1 MANQELVLIS
11 ALGQAEDKKYYI
23 KDTKDEIYI
32 IDQDMDIVV
41 LDGINAKFLDRT
53 KNCNIHIIGLKDSS
67 ITYYVLNSQSS
78 NRCFDIHG
86 ELNVVE
92 ISISATEESLLIH
105 LLNENAQANVENL
118 SILTEV
124 SSIYTQRIDHKVGST
139 YSNIKNVGVAMNGSN
154 LVFDTTGKIDK
165 GMAKSKCAQ
174 LSRGVVMD
182 NISSITAKPILLIDE
197 YDCFA
202 NHGASIGKM
211 SDEDLF
217 YLMSRGLTKKQA
229 FLLILEGIVR
239 PFIDSIPNEE
249 LKESMEKEIM
259 ARIGE

>member
-53 KNCNIHIIGLKDSS
+53 KNANIHIMGLKDSS

-78 NRCFDIHG
+78 NR
-86 ELNVVE
+86 
-92 ISISATEESLLIH
+92 
-105 LLNENAQANVENL
+105 
-118 SILTEV
+118 

>member
-1 MANQELVLIS
+1 MS
-11 ALGQAEDKKYYI
+11 
-23 KDTKDEIYI
+23 
-32 IDQDMDIVV
+32 
-41 LDGINAKFLDRT
+41 
-53 KNCNIHIIGLKDSS
+53 NIH
-67 ITYYVLNSQSS
+67 
-78 NRCFDIHG
+78 
-86 ELNVVE
+86 
-92 ISISATEESLLIH
+92 SA
-105 LLNENAQANVENL
+105 
-118 SILTEV
+118 
-124 SSIYTQRIDHKVGST
+124 
-139 YSNIKNVGVAMNGSN
+139 
-154 LVFDTTGKIDK
+154 VFKW
-165 GMAKSKCAQ
+165 
-174 LSRGVVMD
+174 GVVMD

>member
-53 KNCNIHIIGLKDSS
+53 KNANIHIMGLKDSS

-92 ISISATEESLLIH
+92 ISISSTEESLLIH

-259 ARIGE
+259 TRIGE

>member
-41 LDGINAKFLDRT
+41 FDGINAKFLDRT

-78 NRCFDIHG
+78 ARCFDIHG

-105 LLNENAQANVENL
+105 
-118 SILTEV
+118 
-124 SSIYTQRIDHKVGST
+124 
-139 YSNIKNVGVAMNGSN
+139 
-154 LVFDTTGKIDK
+154 
-165 GMAKSKCAQ
+165 
-174 LSRGVVMD
+174 
-182 NISSITAKPILLIDE
+182 
-197 YDCFA
+197 
-202 NHGASIGKM
+202 
-211 SDEDLF
+211 
-217 YLMSRGLTKKQA
+217 
-229 FLLILEGIVR
+229 
-239 PFIDSIPNEE
+239 
-249 LKESMEKEIM
+249 
-259 ARIGE
+259 